1 MALRAKAEPPPARWP
16 HPEGTAINTEILELE
31 DMVTEATVV
40 KNTATEEMA
49 ADTTTPEGLLAS
61 PARLYS
67 RTSES
72 KEKETCTK
80 TIK

>member
-1 MALRAKAEPPPARWP
+1 MADGGYMALRAKAEPPPARWP

-40 KNTATEEMA
+40 KYTAMEEMA
-49 ADTTTPEGLLAS
+49 ADIATPKGLLAS

-67 RTSES
+67 HILES
-72 KEKETCTK
+72 RHMQ
-80 TIK
+80 

>member
-1 MALRAKAEPPPARWP
+1 MALRVKAAPLLVHWL
-16 HPEGTAINTEILELE
+16 HPVGTAINTEILELE

-61 PARLYS
+61 PARPSSHTLGS
-67 RTSES
+67 R
-72 KEKETCTK
+72 
-80 TIK
+80 